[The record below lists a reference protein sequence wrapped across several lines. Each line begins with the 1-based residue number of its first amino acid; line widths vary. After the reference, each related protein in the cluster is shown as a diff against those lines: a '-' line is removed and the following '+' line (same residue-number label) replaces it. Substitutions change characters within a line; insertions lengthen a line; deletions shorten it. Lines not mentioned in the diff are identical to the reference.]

1 MYPTVGTAGPGE
13 PDESQAAIERF
24 LKASSQPILLEP
36 GEEHFPLEPGHY
48 SLYRDGVRLI
58 LQVWDERRN
67 LVRRVIGHKAEQ
79 PGRLELV
86 VEKFPRRSGKVLLID
101 LARPAAANVATRERR
116 LSFREQ
122 FRSLLSRQFPLWRIA
137 ELSSELDL
145 EHSLSAR
152 YPRALLKRGLSG
164 LAAIGV
170 PPHGAGADGALTF
183 GLIWLDHLRRRMR
196 NLSVE
201 GLVLFIP
208 QKQEQTTCLRLRWLD
223 PNLAQ
228 WQVYVYAPEG
238 YAAAVDLN
246 DYGNVD
252 TRLEPYCDFRAG
264 LGGLVLQWVERIA
277 ANPAVELA
285 GKRDGGLSL
294 SVHGLEFARAKG
306 DRLEFGLTQK
316 VPAREANLKEIESMV
331 RELAR
336 LRAPEAADQENA
348 LYSVQPERWL
358 ESQLRAHLRD
368 IDASL
373 EPAPV
378 YGQVPAFAGGE
389 RGVLDLLAVERTGRL
404 AVLELK
410 TSEDVQLPLQALD
423 YWLRVQWHLERGEF
437 SERGYFPGISLVRQ
451 PPRLLLIAPGLD
463 FHPTTET
470 ILRSF
475 SPAIPVER
483 IGLGVEWRKKLKV
496 VFWVGGS
503 ASPC

>member
-1 MYPTVGTAGPGE
+1 MSPTAGIAGPGG

-24 LKASSQPILLEP
+24 LKASRQPILLEP
-36 GEEHFPLEPGHY
+36 GEEHFPLVPGRY
-48 SLYRDGVRLI
+48 SLYRDGVRLM
-58 LQVWDERRN
+58 LHAWDEQRN
-67 LVRRVIGHKAEQ
+67 LVRRVTGLKAEQ
-79 PGRLELV
+79 TGRLELV
-86 VEKFPRRSGKVLLID
+86 VEKFPRRTGKVLLID
-101 LARPAAANVATRERR
+101 LARPAAANVATREKR

-122 FRSLLSRQFPLWRIA
+122 FRSLLSRQFPLWKIA

-183 GLIWLDHLRRRMR
+183 GLIWLDHLRHRAR
-196 NLSVE
+196 NLAVE

-208 QKQEQTTCLRLRWLD
+208 QSQERTTCLRLRWLN
-223 PNLAQ
+223 PSLAQ

-238 YAAAVDLN
+238 YAAQADLN

-252 TRLEPYCDFRAG
+252 TRLEPYSDFRAG
-264 LGGLVLQWVERIA
+264 LSGQVLQWVERIA
-277 ANPAVELA
+277 ASPAVDLT
-285 GKRDGGLSL
+285 GKRDGGVSL
-294 SVHGLEFARAKG
+294 CVHGLEFARAKG

-316 VPAREANLKEIESMV
+316 VMAREPNLTEIESIA

-336 LRAPEAADQENA
+336 LRSPDAADQENA
-348 LYSVQPERWL
+348 LYRMQPECWL
-358 ESQLRAHLRD
+358 ESQLRAHLGD

-373 EPAPV
+373 EPAPL
-378 YGQVPAFAGGE
+378 YDQVPAFAGGE
-389 RGVLDLLAVERTGRL
+389 RGVLDLVAAERTGRL

-451 PPRLLLIAPGLD
+451 PPRLLLFAPALD

-470 ILRSF
+470 ILRYF

-483 IGLGVEWRKKLKV
+483 IGLAVEWRRKLKV
-496 VFWVGGS
+496 IFRVLGS
-503 ASPC
+503 ASPR